1 MVQVDDQFWAPKI
14 ELNRTV
20 TIPASFAKCEEM
32 GRMDNFL
39 IAGGRLPGA
48 VKGEMPFDD
57 TDVYKIIEGA
67 SYSMT
72 TTPDP
77 RLDHYVDSV
86 IALIAIGQEPD
97 GYLTTYKTIDT
108 TRAPATWCPPG
119 ARWEN
124 LECSHELYNS
134 GHLFEAAAAHYLAT
148 GKKNLLDIATRNAD
162 LLVRVFNTEHP
173 NRVPGHQI
181 VETGLIKLYFITGN
195 DDYLKLARHFLDV
208 RGDSTLRELHGP
220 YTQDHMPVTQQTE
233 AVGHA
238 VRAAY
243 MYAGMTD
250 IAALY
255 NNTAYTQA
263 IDAIWNNMV
272 DKKMY
277 LTGGIG
283 SRHDGEAF
291 GDNYELPNLTAYNET
306 CAAIAN
312 VYWNYRM
319 FLLHG
324 HAKYM
329 DVLERSLYNGV
340 LAGVGTDGKSFF
352 YPNPLACDMHYG
364 FNRAG
369 TLTRQPWFDCSCC
382 PTNLCRF
389 MPSVP
394 GYIYAH
400 TAGRLFV
407 NLFIQSKTE
416 VQVEGNPVVLSQTT
430 NYPWSG
436 EVRISVSPA
445 TESNFTL
452 CVRIPGWA
460 RNQPVPSNLY
470 CYTNAADTPIPI
482 TINGQ
487 QTNYTTENGYAMLS
501 RNWKPG
507 DVVALSFPMEVH
519 KVASNEQVQT
529 NKGLVALE
537 RGPMVYCVEGM
548 DNPDVDKLAV
558 SPETQFNNF
567 FKPDLLGGIEVIE
580 ATSATNGSFTAIP
593 YYLWDNR
600 GANKMKVWLPSY

>member
-1 MVQVDDQFWAPKI
+1 
-14 ELNRTV
+14 
-20 TIPASFAKCEEM
+20 
-32 GRMDNFL
+32 
-39 IAGGRLPGA
+39 
-48 VKGEMPFDD
+48 
-57 TDVYKIIEGA
+57 
-67 SYSMT
+67 
-72 TTPDP
+72 
-77 RLDHYVDSV
+77 
-86 IALIAIGQEPD
+86 
-97 GYLTTYKTIDT
+97 
-108 TRAPATWCPPG
+108 WCPPG

-208 RGDSTLRELHGP
+208 RGNSTLRELHGP

-255 NNTAYTQA
+255 NDTAYTQA
-263 IDAIWNNMV
+263 VDAIWNNIV

-352 YPNPLACDMHYG
+352 YPNPLECDMHYG

-407 NLFIQSKTE
+407 NLFIQSKTQ
-416 VQVEGNPVVLSQTT
+416 VQAEGNPVVLSQTT

-470 CYTNAADTPIPI
+470 RYTNAADVPVPI

-487 QTNYTTENGYAMLS
+487 QTNYTTENGYAKLS

-507 DVVALSFPMEVH
+507 DVVALSFPMDVH